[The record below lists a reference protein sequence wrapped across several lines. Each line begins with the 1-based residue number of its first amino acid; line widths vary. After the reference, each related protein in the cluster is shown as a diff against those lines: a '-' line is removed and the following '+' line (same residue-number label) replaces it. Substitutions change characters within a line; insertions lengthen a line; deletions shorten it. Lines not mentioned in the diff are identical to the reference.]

1 MAKICKFPKHQNTNK
16 KSMGK
21 VQENKRKLYI
31 QTSTTIREEWKS
43 NNPTERDIGNIR
55 KPLQKNLTK
64 HTKETRNKKAKVK
77 TDHNS
82 YNEAF
87 TEELKIAMKTT
98 KRHISQR
105 RLDTSTDGKKVTTR
119 NKEIYNR
126 IWMEGEIP
134 KSWKSAIITP
144 LLKEGKDVRSYR
156 SVALTN
162 SLCKIFERMINR
174 RLVWSMEKENKT
186 PDNLISES

>member
-1 MAKICKFPKHQNTNK
+1 MAKICKLPKRQNTNQ

-21 VQENKRKLYI
+21 VQENKWKLYI

-43 NNPTERDIGNIR
+43 NNPTERD
-55 KPLQKNLTK
+55 LSK

-134 KSWKSAIITP
+134 NSWKSAIITP
-144 LLKEGKDVRSYR
+144 LLKVGKAIDQ
-156 SVALTN
+156 
-162 SLCKIFERMINR
+162 
-174 RLVWSMEKENKT
+174 
-186 PDNLISES
+186 